1 MPPRHN
7 QPERRVLHQRQ
18 RVGAR
23 WRHRLQQ
30 LGHAGALSGQLD
42 SLGQMNAQLQG
53 QAQGLVQ
60 VNGGLR
66 KSLQVRLTISL
77 TCNCVVIHL

>member
-1 MPPRHN
+1 MASLRT
-7 QPERRVLHQRQ
+7 EKDAAVEAQRSMM
-18 RVGAR
+18 
-23 WRHRLQQ
+23 QQ

-77 TCNCVVIHL
+77 PSDCVAIHL